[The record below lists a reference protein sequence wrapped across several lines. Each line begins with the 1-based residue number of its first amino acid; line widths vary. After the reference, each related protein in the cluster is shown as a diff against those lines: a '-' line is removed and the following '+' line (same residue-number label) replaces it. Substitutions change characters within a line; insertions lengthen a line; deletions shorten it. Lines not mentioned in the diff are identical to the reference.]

1 MEFSIG
7 RAGCSFSVRVGHKSK
22 RFLFFSCL
30 NNWKQKKIRK
40 YPAASWRRLL
50 HGFKETWE
58 IPRPVG
64 LVSTG
69 TCPPFVQNFE
79 VKADDLEQISELGRG
94 AYGVVDKMRH
104 VPSGLIM
111 AVKVKGKTIS
121 RLQECLFSHEPIKA
135 KWQTHKTHSLLTWS
149 SAFGNGNG
157 NCSFY
162 KWRSSYSMQKLQSA
176 QGRRSGWDSH
186 HHLIMMLMMMIDP

>member
-1 MEFSIG
+1 MFEQ
-7 RAGCSFSVRVGHKSK
+7 
-22 RFLFFSCL
+22 LET
-30 NNWKQKKIRK
+30 KKIWK

-121 RLQECLFSHEPIKA
+121 RLQECLFNHEPIKA
-135 KWQTHKTHSLLTWS
+135 KWQTHKTHSLLTWC

-157 NCSFY
+157 SCSFY

-186 HHLIMMLMMMIDP
+186 HHLIMMLMMMINP